1 MWAEILTTL
10 IGNVYGLTV
19 SLKPWIPYRPATV
32 MAVIFGL
39 GYLFSLFGFPVL
51 IGFLYPF
58 FGYAGLMTLIRLAL
72 CRLPA

>member
-1 MWAEILTTL
+1 
-10 IGNVYGLTV
+10 
-19 SLKPWIPYRPATV
+19 V

-58 FGYAGLMTLIRLAL
+58 FGYAGLVTLIRLAL